1 MSYNP
6 SSQFTAPW
14 QSQAHQSAMS
24 CGILPPLSSSSLPL
38 CRTRGS
44 HRPRAFEVGR
54 NEKEKSCLSF
64 QLVLFVPKEGGP
76 GHEPWPTMGRLAGCI
91 HVSITHPEGDDFL
104 IFFIWSRDNSVQT
117 FDGEIHLRTWEES
130 SRGPLLAQHFHL
142 IFIPEWFRSIRGNW
156 VLPLPTVG
164 NWRNDPVSLWG
175 SNGDRK
181 WDFRFIMQGRP
192 CTHWWNVLFSHI
204 PPLCFYLRFTTND

>member
-1 MSYNP
+1 MRRKSLVFP
-6 SSQFTAPW
+6 FS
-14 QSQAHQSAMS
+14 
-24 CGILPPLSSSSLPL
+24 LSSLFP
-38 CRTRGS
+38 RRGPRPWTLTHNGKISRMCPCS
-44 HRPRAFEVGR
+44 HHSPWG
-54 NEKEKSCLSF
+54 SW
-64 QLVLFVPKEGGP
+64 LFN
-76 GHEPWPTMGRLAGCI
+76 
-91 HVSITHPEGDDFL
+91 F
-104 IFFIWSRDNSVQT
+104 FFIWSRDDSVQT
-117 FDGEIHLRTWEES
+117 FDGEIHLRTWEGS
-130 SRGPLLAQHFHL
+130 SRRLLLAQHFHL

-204 PPLCFYLRFTTND
+204 PPLCFYLRITTND